1 MHKKYD
7 FSLFCIE
14 TREFDAMTTL
24 LTDQSVFLS
33 QVCHLKN
40 SFLCDHPCDKI
51 LILFANYLAYSYLCT
66 NKSLNVQ
73 IFKSLNT
80 L

>member
-7 FSLFCIE
+7 FSLFCKE

-24 LTDQSVFLS
+24 LTDLSNYLS

-40 SFLCDHPCDKI
+40 SFLYDHPCDKI
-51 LILFANYLAYSYLCT
+51 LDFVCKLSRLFV
-66 NKSLNVQ
+66 SLHQ
-73 IFKSLNT
+73 
-80 L
+80 